1 MGENE
6 IITVVGVRAG
16 INPAPTTP
24 PDGTRMD
31 GYRFHRRGGVYPR
44 PPATKQ
50 IKICGTG
57 GK

>member
-24 PDGTRMD
+24 PDGGID
-31 GYRFHRRGGVYPR
+31 GYPTGRRKNVKNKKY
-44 PPATKQ
+44 
-50 IKICGTG
+50 GTQG
-57 GK
+57 